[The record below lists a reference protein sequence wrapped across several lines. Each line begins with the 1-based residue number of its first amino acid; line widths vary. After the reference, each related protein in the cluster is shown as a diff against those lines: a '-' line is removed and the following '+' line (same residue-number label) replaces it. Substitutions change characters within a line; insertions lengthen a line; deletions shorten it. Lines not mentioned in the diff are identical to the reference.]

1 MQDEL
6 NRPASVAPESKR
18 RELEWEDYFAGMVRS
33 FRRELNERRTEMN
46 RKEFMQHTRAARRE
60 MLLAFRSLV
69 DDAIEQID
77 KSDVTDAKAT
87 RINIE

>member
-6 NRPASVAPESKR
+6 NRPASIAQDAKR

-33 FRRELNERRTEMN
+33 LRREFNERRTEMN

-60 MLLAFRSLV
+60 MLLAFRSLI
-69 DDAIEQID
+69 DDAIQQID